1 MTEIPNLRCPYPECK
16 VGDKPMK
23 LLLLNVHLEWN
34 HNRLKKLVE
43 KDNRKG
49 MDEVFL
55 ACYDSEGYKKKKSLE
70 SLLQI
75 KPKVEPELMPA
86 PPASSTKFELS
97 EEEEDVDDPNWR
109 PAVTKPA
116 PPPTSALPPK
126 PAPRVPVAAPRVST
140 MPSRPKMEMGASYT
154 IHSTVSTPMP
164 CLLCKEKSGKDLRLV
179 AGRTSEVF
187 CVA

>member
-1 MTEIPNLRCPYPECK
+1 
-16 VGDKPMK
+16 MK

-43 KDNRKG
+43 NDNRKG
-49 MDEVFL
+49 MAEVFL
-55 ACYDSEGYKKKKSLE
+55 ACYDSEGYKKKALE
-70 SLLQI
+70 SLLQS
-75 KPKVEPELMPA
+75 KPKEEPGLMPA

-97 EEEEDVDDPNWR
+97 EEEDVDDPNWS
-109 PAVTKPA
+109 PTVSKPA

-126 PAPRVPVAAPRVST
+126 PAPRVPVPAPRVST

-187 CVA
+187 CLA

>member
-1 MTEIPNLRCPYPECK
+1 MIEIPNLRCPYPECK

-75 KPKVEPELMPA
+75 KPKVEPEITQA
-86 PPASSTKFELS
+86 PPVSSTKFELS
-97 EEEEDVDDPNWR
+97 EEEEDVDDP
-109 PAVTKPA
+109 AVSKPA
-116 PPPTSALPPK
+116 PPPSSALPSK

-140 MPSRPKMEMGASYT
+140 MPSRPKLEMGASYT

-164 CLLCKEKSGKDLRLV
+164 CLLCKEKSGKDLRLM
-179 AGRTSEVF
+179 AGRTSEVI

>member
-1 MTEIPNLRCPYPECK
+1 MTEIQILRCPYPECK

-55 ACYDSEGYKKKKSLE
+55 ACYDAEGYKKKKSLE

-75 KPKVEPELMPA
+75 KPKAEPELMPA
-86 PPASSTKFELS
+86 PPVSSTKFELS
-97 EEEEDVDDPNWR
+97 EEEEDVDDPSWS
-109 PAVTKPA
+109 PAVSKPA
-116 PPPTSALPPK
+116 PPPTSTLPPK
-126 PAPRVPVAAPRVST
+126 PTPRVPVPAPRMST

-164 CLLCKEKSGKDLRLV
+164 CLLCKEKSRKDPRLV
-179 AGRTSEVF
+179 AGLSLIHI
-187 CVA
+187 

>member
-1 MTEIPNLRCPYPECK
+1 MMEFFLTEIPNLRCPYPECK

-75 KPKVEPELMPA
+75 KPK
-86 PPASSTKFELS
+86 
-97 EEEEDVDDPNWR
+97 
-109 PAVTKPA
+109 
-116 PPPTSALPPK
+116 
-126 PAPRVPVAAPRVST
+126 
-140 MPSRPKMEMGASYT
+140 
-154 IHSTVSTPMP
+154 
-164 CLLCKEKSGKDLRLV
+164 
-179 AGRTSEVF
+179 GR
-187 CVA
+187 A